1 MEIIA
6 VLSVIVFIIMFVGYW
21 TYADYYTNLKI
32 DIRRMYWVT
41 HGLLYGIA
49 AECLLLSVTQPEPLK
64 AAIKVCSAVIG
75 YGTLII
81 VASSSAAALILF
93 FGESRKYFGRKRN
106 KL

>member
-6 VLSVIVFIIMFVGYW
+6 VLSIIVFIIMFVGYW

-41 HGLLYGIA
+41 HVIMYGIA
-49 AECLLLSVTQPEPLK
+49 AECILLSMGEPEPLK
-64 AAIKVCSAVIG
+64 AAIKACSAVIG
-75 YGTLII
+75 YGTIII
-81 VASSSAAALILF
+81 VASSFGAALILF